1 MVSNFPAAMLAAIH
15 LAYRTPPRAY
25 HAWAHVEDVEQWFQ
39 WVDAKR
45 GWKQPREV
53 FLAVLLHDAIYEP
66 GAKDNEARSADLALA
81 MIAQH
86 LKGQGVD
93 APRVAE
99 LIRLT
104 AKHGSLT
111 PQDVDLD
118 AAHFL
123 DCDMAILGSAPEV
136 FDAYGAAIRQEY
148 AAVPDDLYAAG
159 RRRFLEKV
167 LAAPRIFLSDLFH
180 ARLDAAARANL
191 RRALATPVLSGRSES
206 RADDDVVRAEPKK

>member
-1 MVSNFPAAMLAAIH
+1 MVANFPAAMLAAIH
-15 LAYRTPPRAY
+15 AAYRTPPRAY
-25 HAWAHVEDVEQWFQ
+25 HSWTHVEDVEQWFQ
-39 WVDAKR
+39 WVDSRR
-45 GWKQPREV
+45 GWTQPREV
-53 FLAVLLHDAIYEP
+53 FLAVLLHDAVYVA
-66 GAKDNEARSADLALA
+66 GAKDNEAKSAELALA
-81 MIAQH
+81 LMAQH
-86 LKGQGVD
+86 LNGQGVD
-93 APRVAE
+93 AARVAA
-99 LIRLT
+99 LIHLT

-111 PQDVDLD
+111 PADVDLD

-136 FDAYGAAIRQEY
+136 FDAYCRAIRTEY

-191 RRALATPVLSGRSES
+191 RRSLNA
-206 RADDDVVRAEPKK
+206 